1 MALKP
6 DSLRYGI
13 LALLT
18 LLVAIVTGVMF
29 QHQSGTLTHLAQQ
42 QIALAQQ
49 TEHIQTALNDRLPR
63 QQAQL
68 ARLERT
74 LKQVTR
80 KTPPPVSAE
89 LPAEARKTLHTL
101 SQQAQEQQQALNHLR
116 NELDNLRKAPVTP
129 SPAGTKKATRLSRPP
144 FILLAINLRG
154 GQNTAVVA
162 PVSYQNASQLV
173 ELRPGEAH
181 AGWRL
186 ESIQGQRAV
195 FHRHGQQQVLKVS
208 P

>member
-6 DSLRYGI
+6 DSLRRGI
-13 LALLT
+13 QALLT
-18 LLVAIVTGVMF
+18 LLVAIVAGVMF

-42 QIALAQQ
+42 QIALTQQ
-49 TEHIQTALNDRLPR
+49 SEHMQIALNDRLTR

-74 LKQVTR
+74 LKQVTL

-89 LPAEARKTLHTL
+89 LPAEARKILHTL

-116 NELDNLRKAPVTP
+116 SELDSLRKVPVTP
-129 SPAGTKKATRLSRPP
+129 SPTVAKKATRLSRPP

-186 ESIQGQRAV
+186 EKILGQWALFR
-195 FHRHGQQQVLKVS
+195 RHGQQQVLKVS

>member
-6 DSLRYGI
+6 DSLRRGI

-18 LLVAIVTGVMF
+18 LLGAIMIGVMF

-49 TEHIQTALNDRLPR
+49 TEHIQTALNDRLTR

-74 LKQVTR
+74 LKQVTL

-101 SQQAQEQQQALNHLR
+101 SQQAQEQQHALSHLR
-116 NELDNLRKAPVTP
+116 NELDSLRKAPVTL
-129 SPAGTKKATRLSRPP
+129 SPVVAKKVTHLSRPP

-195 FHRHGQQQVLKVS
+195 FRRHGQQQVLKVS

>member
-6 DSLRYGI
+6 DSLRRGI

-18 LLVAIVTGVMF
+18 LMVAIVIVVMF

-42 QIALAQQ
+42 QIALVQQ
-49 TEHIQTALNDRLPR
+49 TEHMQTALNDRLTR

-74 LKQVTR
+74 LKQVTQ
-80 KTPPPVSAE
+80 KTPVSVSAE

-101 SQQAQEQQQALNHLR
+101 SQQAQEQQQALSHLR
-116 NELDNLRKAPVTP
+116 SELDNLRKAPVIP
-129 SPAGTKKATRLSRPP
+129 SPTVAKKTTRLSRPP

-154 GQNTAVVA
+154 GQNSAVVA

-186 ESIQGQRAV
+186 EKIQGQRAL
-195 FHRHGQQQVLKVS
+195 FRRHGQQQVLKVS